1 MRYLLLISTLWVA
14 LVCSPTPARSG
25 ELYSEKE
32 LWAAGEMW
40 TETKCQWDAEKT
52 LHTKRMKTIEKMP
65 ATASKKRTLKRLEVR
80 RHRNRSHILAA
91 KRDQVHNV
99 LINEANARVKSGKG
113 PSSTDLTD
121 TAGTKFGD
129 KGHRGMAGDR
139 DLGGGERT
147 AHKVKEVLR
156 EMGIYK
162 QAAVKEVGGTLE
174 IGDDFELAI
183 NKTGLAPRA
192 GTEFHRIKAEVDARN
207 PETYV
212 SESMKSRGP
221 DGKVSKQAGTDYV
234 EVQDHR
240 KKAAAA
246 LAADGDVLATDAI
259 KMQKMAKGTMKTL
272 DMDMVDE
279 ATLEKILKQ
288 NGIKESPA
296 ELKQRFRSIKE
307 GSAKVSDPV
316 EAQRLR
322 RTGEDIFNSAEQ
334 KAFQKAKREIVELRE
349 RAARYTSADPER
361 LRLQEEIVDS
371 VTKMKATRAAHDE
384 WGRSK
389 APPDAPAAQQK
400 YSSSDPGTRSKTDI
414 SGSRTDVDAEL
425 QRLDDMQA
433 RSGKAKAAK
442 AFGAVMN
449 IADIGQSCQLLEQY
463 VEGDISLA
471 EASTAIVDQ
480 HVTGG
485 AIGTIKRADQTYED
499 YTQAAQAIEQAN
511 RQNMAAYLNAWEL
524 QFRKA
529 GMSAKE
535 ARQYVA
541 SAMLAGNLNKLEDK
555 AYELQARGKAI
566 TTPEL
571 VVETFEA
578 DDTWDQR
585 ALDTGGA
592 VLTGVYE
599 GGAYILTAPSRTV
612 GAWAEGELREA
623 DLEEYADAKTAE
635 SKPEMFRK
643 LLNAGIDSSRALEAL
658 HAWEEGKTGL
668 LKDVFKEAR
677 ANIRA
682 AQPTP
687 EELAAIEAENARLAA
702 QAQKRAA
709 LLQRYAVLLNY
720 LRFVPLDLEYTPN
733 PVEIPREGER
743 QLMRFVYTSGDDS
756 KLLQVARELEE
767 TIAALTGKP
776 GQVDLTWQYSCPGKP
791 GDTPSQWLSA
801 SPGLSGVYP
810 VTATLEVAIT
820 GPGMAGTYAP
830 LARRFERQGYV
841 SVDVALNPDLV
852 QMTGPIWDT
861 LRRAPVVSLSN
872 PWLKTQEARITPG
885 TSFTI
890 PVEYERSGYRIKG
903 EAAFRLSGDARTI
916 LEIRVNT
923 DSTYLEGGELS
934 GKTKIRLVG
943 LELYSRD
950 EETETRPAQ
959 AYYTFKD
966 KYKEV
971 VGTYTLA
978 QVTSSGEVQWGQ
990 EQDITPRLPL
1000 GKTRI
1005 HFRMPKAVREEKRQ
1019 RSKEQRQ
1026 QDKAQKEAH
1035 KQSASAGSAW
1045 EGPFGLDEEIDGSIV
1060 LHISRKDKTVAGS
1073 FKGNQKI
1080 DEESKV
1086 RLSGE
1091 FLGAIDPDNGQI
1103 EAKLTTS
1110 IMFKLVRYEGAWR
1123 AGGMPTSMSKKTKVI
1138 GQLQGGTVTGHFELK
1153 GREGFRWSATPKTD
1167 EAGD

>member
-1 MRYLLLISTLWVA
+1 
-14 LVCSPTPARSG
+14 
-25 ELYSEKE
+25 
-32 LWAAGEMW
+32 
-40 TETKCQWDAEKT
+40 
-52 LHTKRMKTIEKMP
+52 
-65 ATASKKRTLKRLEVR
+65 
-80 RHRNRSHILAA
+80 
-91 KRDQVHNV
+91 VHNV
-99 LINEANARVKSGKG
+99 LINEANARVKSGSG

-162 QAAVKEVGGTLE
+162 QQAVKEVGGTLE

-183 NKTGLAPRA
+183 NKTGLAPRP

-246 LAADGDVLATDAI
+246 LAADGDVLAADAA

-296 ELKQRFRSIKE
+296 ELRQRLRSLKE
-307 GSAKVSDPV
+307 GSAKISDPV

-322 RTGEDIFNSAEQ
+322 RAGEDIFNAAEQ
-334 KAFQKAKREIVELRE
+334 KAFQKAKLEIVELRE
-349 RAARYTSADPER
+349 RAARYKPADPER
-361 LRLQEEIVDS
+361 LRLEEEIVDS
-371 VTKMKATRAAHDE
+371 VTKMKATRRAQDE

-389 APPDAPAAQQK
+389 APPDTPASKQK
-400 YSSSDPGTRSKTDI
+400 YTPSDPQTHPKTDI
-414 SGSRTDVDAEL
+414 SGARTDVDAEL

-463 VEGDISLA
+463 VAGEISLA
-471 EASTAIVDQ
+471 EASTGIVDQ

-485 AIGTIKRADQTYED
+485 AIGTIKRADQAYED

-524 QFRKA
+524 QLRKA
-529 GMSAKE
+529 GLSTKE
-535 ARQYVA
+535 ARRYVA

-555 AYELQARGKAI
+555 AYELQAKGKAI
-566 TTPEL
+566 TPPEL
-571 VVETFEA
+571 IVETFEA
-578 DDTWDQR
+578 DDSWDQR
-585 ALDTGGA
+585 AWNTGGA
-592 VLTGVYE
+592 VLTGAYE

-623 DLEEYADAKTAE
+623 DLEQYAAAKTAE

-643 LLNAGIDSSRALEAL
+643 LLNAGIDSRRALEAL
-658 HAWEEGKTGL
+658 HAWEEGRTGP
-668 LKDVFKEAR
+668 LKEVFKEAR

-687 EELAAIEAENARLAA
+687 EELAALEAENQRLAA
-702 QAQKRAA
+702 QAQERAA
-709 LLQRYAVLLNY
+709 ILKRYFVLLNY
-720 LRFVPLDLEYTPN
+720 LRFVPLDLEYTPK

-743 QLMRFVYTSGDDS
+743 QLMRFAYTSGDDAQ
-756 KLLQVARELEE
+756 LLQVARQLEQA
-767 TIAALTGKP
+767 IAALSGKP
-776 GQVDLTWQYSCPGKP
+776 GQVDLTWRYSCSGKP
-791 GDTPSQWLSA
+791 GDAPSQWLSA
-801 SPGLSGVYP
+801 SPGLPGVYP
-810 VTATLEVAIT
+810 VTATLEVAVT
-820 GPGMAGTYAP
+820 GPGVTGAYAP
-830 LARRFERQGYV
+830 LAKRFERRGYV

-852 QMTGPIWDT
+852 QMTGPVWKT

-872 PWLKTQEARITPG
+872 PWLKTQEAHITPG

-890 PVEYERSGYRIKG
+890 PVEYERSGYRIEG

-916 LEIRVNT
+916 LEVRVNT
-923 DSTYLEGGELS
+923 DTTSLKTGQLT

-943 LELYSRD
+943 LELYSLD
-950 EETETRPAQ
+950 EETDTEPAQ
-959 AYYTFKD
+959 VYYTFKG
-966 KYKEV
+966 KPNAV
-971 VGTYTLA
+971 LGTYKLA
-978 QVTSSGEVQWGQ
+978 NVTSSGEVQWSREQ
-990 EQDITPRLPL
+990 EITSRLPL

-1005 HFRMPKAVREEKRQ
+1005 HFRMPKTVREEKYQ

-1026 QDKAQKEAH
+1026 QAKAQKEAH

-1045 EGPFGLDEEIDGSIV
+1045 QGPFGLDEEMEGSIE
-1060 LHISRKDKTVAGS
+1060 LHISLKDKTVAGS
-1073 FKGNQKI
+1073 FKGSQKM
-1080 DEESKV
+1080 DEDSKV

-1091 FLGAIDPDNGQI
+1091 FLGAIDPDDGQI
-1103 EAKLTTS
+1103 EAKLTKG
-1110 IMFKLVRYEGAWR
+1110 IMFKLVRQDGAWHP
-1123 AGGMPTSMSKKTKVI
+1123 GGMPSGMSKNTKVI
-1138 GQLQGGTVTGHFELK
+1138 GHLQGNTVTGHFELK
-1153 GREGFRWSATPKTD
+1153 GREGFRWSATPKTED
-1167 EAGD
+1167 AGQ

>member
-1 MRYLLLISTLWVA
+1 MRYFLLVSTIWIA
-14 LVCSPTPARSG
+14 LVCCPTPARSG

-40 TETKCQWDAEKT
+40 TETKCQWDAENAA
-52 LHTKRMKTIEKMP
+52 HAKRLDAIEKTS
-65 ATASKKRTLKRLEVR
+65 ATASKKATLRRLEVQ

-99 LINEANARVKSGKG
+99 LINEANARVKSGSG
-113 PSSTDLTD
+113 PSSADLTD

-162 QAAVKEVGGTLE
+162 QSAVKEVGGTLE

-183 NKTGLAPRA
+183 NKTGLAPRP

-212 SESMKSRGP
+212 SESMKRRGP
-221 DGKVSKQAGTDYV
+221 DGKVTKQAGTDYV

-246 LAADGDVLATDAI
+246 LAADGDALAADPA

-272 DMDMVDE
+272 DMEMVDE

-288 NGIKESPA
+288 NGIKDNPA
-296 ELKQRFRSIKE
+296 ELRQRLRSLKQ
-307 GSAKVSDPV
+307 GSAKISDPV

-322 RTGEDIFNSAEQ
+322 RAGEDIFNAAEQ
-334 KAFQKAKREIVELRE
+334 KAFHKAKMEIVKLRE
-349 RAARYTSADPER
+349 RAAGYTSSDPEK
-361 LRLQEEIVDS
+361 LRLEEEIVDS
-371 VTKMKATRAAHDE
+371 VTKMKATRAAHDD
-384 WGRSK
+384 WGKGK
-389 APPDAPAAQQK
+389 APPEAQATKRK
-400 YSSSDPGTRSKTDI
+400 YTPSDSGTRSKTDI
-414 SGSRTDVDAEL
+414 TGSGTDVDAEL

-449 IADIGQSCQLLEQY
+449 IADIGQSCQLVEQY

-471 EASTAIVDQ
+471 EVSTGIVDQ
-480 HVTGG
+480 HLTGG
-485 AIGTIKRADQTYED
+485 AIGTIKRADQTYDD

-511 RQNMAAYLNAWEL
+511 QQNMTAYLNAWEL

-529 GMSAKE
+529 GMSAKA

-555 AYELQARGKAI
+555 AHELQAKGNAI
-566 TTPEL
+566 TPPEL

-585 ALDTGGA
+585 AWDTAGA
-592 VLTGVYE
+592 VVNGTYQ

-623 DLEEYADAKTAE
+623 DLEQYAATKTAE

-643 LLNAGIDSSRALEAL
+643 LLNAGINSGRALAAL
-658 HAWEEGKTGL
+658 HAWEEGRTRL

-677 ANIRA
+677 ANIRT

-687 EELAAIEAENARLAA
+687 EELATLEAENKRLAA

-709 LLQRYAVLLNY
+709 LLQRYFTFVNY
-720 LRFVPLDLEYTPN
+720 LRFVPLDFEYTPN
-733 PVEIPREGER
+733 PLEIPREGER
-743 QLMRFVYTSGDDS
+743 QLMRFAYTSGDDAQ
-756 KLLQVARELEE
+756 LLQVARQLEE
-767 TIAALTGKP
+767 AIAALTGTP
-776 GQVDLTWQYSCPGKP
+776 GQVDLTWRYSCPGKP
-791 GDTPSQWLSA
+791 GDAPSQWLSA
-801 SPGLSGVYP
+801 SPGVPGVYP

-820 GPGMAGTYAP
+820 GPGLTGAYAP
-830 LARRFERQGYV
+830 LAKRFERQGHA

-852 QMTGPIWDT
+852 QMSGPVWET
-861 LRRAPVVSLSN
+861 LRRAPVVSFSN
-872 PWLKTQEARITPG
+872 PWIKEQEAQITPG
-885 TSFTI
+885 TSFTVPI
-890 PVEYERSGYRIKG
+890 EYERGGYRIEG
-903 EAAFRLSGDARTI
+903 EAAFRLSGDAQTI
-916 LEIRVNT
+916 LEIEIAT
-923 DSTYLEGGELS
+923 ESTWIESGQLS
-934 GKTKIRLVG
+934 DKTKIRLVG

-950 EETETRPAQ
+950 KETQTEPAH
-959 AYYTFKD
+959 AYYTFQK
-966 KYKEV
+966 KRNTV
-971 VGTYTLA
+971 IGTYKRA
-978 QVTSSGEVQWGQ
+978 NVTSKGEVQWVG
-990 EQDITPRLPL
+990 ESEITGRHPL
-1000 GKTRI
+1000 GETRV
-1005 HFRMPKAVREEKRQ
+1005 HFRMPQAVREEKRQ
-1019 RSKEQRQ
+1019 RRKEQRLQ
-1026 QDKAQKEAH
+1026 AKAQKDAH
-1035 KQSASAGSAW
+1035 KQSATAGDAW
-1045 EGPFGLDEEIDGSIV
+1045 QGPFGLDEEIDGSIV
-1060 LHISRKDKTVAGS
+1060 VHISLKDKTVAGS
-1073 FKGNQKI
+1073 FEGTRQLNA
-1080 DEESKV
+1080 ERKV
-1086 RLSGE
+1086 RISGE
-1091 FLGAIDPDNGQI
+1091 FLGAIDPDDGQI
-1103 EAKLTTS
+1103 EAKLTKGT
-1110 IMFKLVRYEGAWR
+1110 MFKLMRHEGAWHS
-1123 AGGMPTSMSKKTKVI
+1123 GGMPTSMSKDTKVI
-1138 GQLQGGTVTGHFELK
+1138 GHLQGDTVTGHFELK
-1153 GREGFRWSATPKTD
+1153 GREGFRWSATPKPAD
-1167 EAGD
+1167 AEQ